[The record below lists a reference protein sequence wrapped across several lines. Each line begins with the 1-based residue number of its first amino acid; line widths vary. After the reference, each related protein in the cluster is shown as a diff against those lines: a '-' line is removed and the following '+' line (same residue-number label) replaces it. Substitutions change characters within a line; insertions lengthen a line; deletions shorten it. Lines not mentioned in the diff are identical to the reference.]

1 MKCRETGFIA
11 CSNSANPFIDY
22 IASLSDV
29 LDATSF
35 SADQIN
41 HAFCF
46 AVETSVDHT
55 FVIRLMNYE
64 FSGCLHECA
73 EPIREGFL

>member
-1 MKCRETGFIA
+1 MLILREVAGNRLGFIA

-46 AVETSVDHT
+46 AVELSVA
-55 FVIRLMNYE
+55 F
-64 FSGCLHECA
+64 
-73 EPIREGFL
+73 